1 MFMKIVSILTAALLF
16 CAGLGYGAIPPSER
30 EILIAIYNA
39 ADGDN
44 WQNNKGWKDGET
56 EVDGFAAAGTE
67 DKWNGVSIE
76 DGHVT
81 ALAIRSKEL
90 SISPAIAGLPYL
102 AKLNIKTKNQLHV
115 PPELGKLL
123 NLKRMSL
130 DGAFST
136 LPPELGNLENLE
148 TLSIRNHFFDYKLP
162 PELGNLS
169 KLQELHISGRCTGP
183 IPPEF
188 GNLENVRELTIKGN
202 CSGPIPAALGKL
214 TRLIRLHLK
223 GKFTGSLPAELG
235 ELSELLTLFLAGEF
249 TGSIPAALGKPVRL
263 RHLRLSGFFS
273 GSIPSEL
280 GDLEALEILKIRS
293 LPMPIFKVP
302 AKIAAKLPPE
312 LAAKVHIVKDGETI
326 SLK

>member
-115 PPELGKLL
+115 PPELGKLV

-148 TLSIRNHFFDYKLP
+148 SLR
-162 PELGNLS
+162 
-169 KLQELHISGRCTGP
+169 ISNFSRD
-183 IPPEF
+183 
-188 GNLENVRELTIKGN
+188 
-202 CSGPIPAALGKL
+202 
-214 TRLIRLHLK
+214 
-223 GKFTGSLPAELG
+223 FTLPAELG
-235 ELSELLTLFLAGEF
+235 NLTKLRKLDVTGNFIGPIPADFGNLESLEKFTMMSQCTGPLPEELGKLSNLAQLFMHGYWTGNIPDELAKLSNLKVLHLSGHF
-249 TGSIPAALGKPVRL
+249 TGSIPDSLGNL
-263 RHLRLSGFFS
+263 ENLTYLSLSGNLTGTIPASLGNLENLTVLEIKDAPQFS
-273 GSIPSEL
+273 NDIKSDNRVDGEIPSSL
-280 GDLEALEILKIRS
+280 G
-293 LPMPIFKVP
+293 
-302 AKIAAKLPPE
+302 
-312 LAAKVHIVKDGETI
+312 
-326 SLK
+326 